1 MNIFSRIR
9 ERIGAVIAA
18 LIGSVALLG
27 CGLLFALVLA
37 PQQKLEARR
46 IEAMLLMD
54 AGAVTAASAGDD
66 ILITGR
72 LEDNPLVDE
81 AGFVAYELEEWV
93 VTLPDSENADD
104 DPDGSWE
111 TVEHVVPDLSLNVGG
126 EVVLILSANEAT
138 LSGPLHEELLY
149 SEAYEEAKYNN
160 EWLPDGSR
168 RYRGFYNGDL
178 TTVLGKKASAGGVI
192 PDELYA
198 GDRVAFV
205 ESQHEAAKGML
216 IAGIAMLV
224 CSPVVLVGGG
234 LAAVF
239 GRRR

>member
-46 IEAMLLMD
+46 IEAMPVMG
-54 AGAVTAASAGDD
+54 AGAVAGAAAGDD

-111 TVEHVVPDLSLNVGG
+111 TVERVVPDLSLNVDG

-138 LSGPLHEELLY
+138 LSGLLHEELR
-149 SEAYEEAKYNN
+149 S
-160 EWLPDGSR
+160 
-168 RYRGFYNGDL
+168 
-178 TTVLGKKASAGGVI
+178 
-192 PDELYA
+192 
-198 GDRVAFV
+198 
-205 ESQHEAAKGML
+205 
-216 IAGIAMLV
+216 
-224 CSPVVLVGGG
+224 
-234 LAAVF
+234 
-239 GRRR
+239 